1 MNTTCGSAIRRN
13 ACGVKTCTSLAT
25 PRCTLGFGASW
36 KLSRRPN
43 ESPGYQP
50 SLGRKLFMLGL
61 CIVGLIIVWSVY
73 LFNR

>member
-1 MNTTCGSAIRRN
+1 MDSKSDSEG
-13 ACGVKTCTSLAT
+13 KPPAT
-25 PRCTLGFGASW
+25 
-36 KLSRRPN
+36 N

-61 CIVGLIIVWSVY
+61 CIVGLIIVWTVY